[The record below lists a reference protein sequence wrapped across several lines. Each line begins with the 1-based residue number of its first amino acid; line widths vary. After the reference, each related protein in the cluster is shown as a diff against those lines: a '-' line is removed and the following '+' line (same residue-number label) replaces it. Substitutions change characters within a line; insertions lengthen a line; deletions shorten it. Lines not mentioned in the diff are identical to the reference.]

1 MILIGLTAVAF
12 LTAAA
17 AGLIIGVVLSLRYLT
32 KVSDSITLGDSED
45 WWI

>member
-12 LTAAA
+12 LTALA